1 MFIEDFDITLSWFSQ
16 GKHSYCVIKI
26 FLYKCQWDSSE
37 RISFKEILR
46 YTIDLIKMNKYLQ
59 LATVGTSYANRM
71 NRLSNRIF
79 GEVVRQTNKKSLKVV
94 KLFSEKPVQKRPEIV
109 DYYPRHK
116 DIQKLMSH
124 LRDYGL
130 FRDEHE
136 DFKEEYDRLRELR
149 GKRKWVPPHLR
160 K

>member
-1 MFIEDFDITLSWFSQ
+1 
-16 GKHSYCVIKI
+16 
-26 FLYKCQWDSSE
+26 
-37 RISFKEILR
+37 
-46 YTIDLIKMNKYLQ
+46 MNKYLQ
-59 LATVGTSYANRM
+59 LATVGTNYAKRM

-79 GEVVRQTNKKSLKVV
+79 GEVVRPTNQKSLKVV

-116 DIQKLMSH
+116 DIQKLMLH

-149 GKRKWVPPHLR
+149 GKKKWIPPPFRK
-160 K
+160 